1 MHEQRAIIDQ
11 TSGRSGNSGGRRPV
25 LLTAVVMMMAAI
37 ATSGCSTGSME
48 DLRAYTERVLGR
60 KSKKVERIPDLKPY
74 EVYAYA
80 SGIDDGKDPFEPFFK
95 DEPEKPQNTA
105 KTGGL
110 QPDFNRNREELES
123 FPLDTLRMVGTLE
136 RDNQIWGL
144 VLNSEGSI
152 FRVQVGNY
160 MGRNHGKITSIME
173 DSVDLMEITPD
184 GLGGFQERQ
193 AAMALVE

>member
-1 MHEQRAIIDQ
+1 
-11 TSGRSGNSGGRRPV
+11 
-25 LLTAVVMMMAAI
+25 
-37 ATSGCSTGSME
+37 
-48 DLRAYTERVLGR
+48 
-60 KSKKVERIPDLKPY
+60 
-74 EVYAYA
+74 
-80 SGIDDGKDPFEPFFK
+80 
-95 DEPEKPQNTA
+95 
-105 KTGGL
+105 
-110 QPDFNRNREELES
+110 
-123 FPLDTLRMVGTLE
+123 MVGTLE

>member
-1 MHEQRAIIDQ
+1 MLLAAI
-11 TSGRSGNSGGRRPV
+11 
-25 LLTAVVMMMAAI
+25 AMMMAAI
-37 ATSGCSTGSME
+37 AISGCSTGSME
-48 DLRAYTERVLGR
+48 DLRVYTEQILSR

-74 EVYAYA
+74 EVYAYS
-80 SGIDDGKDPFEPFFK
+80 SGTNDGKDPFEPFFQN
-95 DEPEKPQNTA
+95 EPEKVQKTA

-110 QPDFNRNREELES
+110 QPDFNRNREELETY
-123 FPLDTLRMVGTLE
+123 PLDTLRMVGTLE

-160 MGRNHGKITSIME
+160 MGRNHGKITSIIE
-173 DSVDLMEITPD
+173 DSVDLMEIIPD
-184 GLGGFQERQ
+184 GLGGFEERQ